1 MDIRV
6 NLQQALRGF
15 TTKDETP
22 TMSPVEKQMLEARID
37 FLEGALE
44 LCVSGARHA
53 QTQLEAKVRT
63 LSSLLDEMSKK
74 HEQLREEHAQAID
87 DAAELEERLSEAR
100 RPRDAVRTAGTGG
113 RGRKK
118 ASKRAKKGDAPETS
132 ESA

>member
-1 MDIRV
+1 MDIRI

-15 TTKDETP
+15 IEQGEQPTVTP
-22 TMSPVEKQMLEARID
+22 TLEKQMLEARIE

-63 LSSLLDEMSKK
+63 LTALLDETSRKN
-74 HEQLREEHAQAID
+74 EQLRKERAQAID

-100 RPRDAVRTAGTGG
+100 RPRDAVRAAGAGG
-113 RGRKK
+113 RKRV
-118 ASKRAKKGDAPETS
+118 SKRAKKGASSETP